1 MIKELFEATTQFRVN
16 PSGYGFK
23 NNAYTLDGLGQV
35 PSFNAGAYNSRFQS
49 GHLPSFNVPRNN
61 AVLVVPDNYFPPA
74 APDWNATGVY
84 MKEMVWQEQVNS
96 LREKGFVVE
105 EIKGS
110 NGNAYKVSHP
120 YYPGFVVISRTSLG
134 KIYYKT
140 KNMAVKGL
148 KFVLTALVGAVSS
161 SVFSFLRGQ

>member
-35 PSFNAGAYNSRFQS
+35 PSFN
-49 GHLPSFNVPRNN
+49 VPRNN

-74 APDWNATGVY
+74 APDWNTTGVY
-84 MKEMVWQEQVNS
+84 MKEMVWQEQVNY

-110 NGNAYKVSHP
+110 KGNAYKVSHP
-120 YYPGFVVISRTSLG
+120 YYPGFVVVSRTPLG
-134 KIYYKT
+134 KIYYKA
-140 KNMAVKGL
+140 KNIAAKGL
-148 KFVLTALVGAVSS
+148 KFVLTALIGAVSS